1 MATLKNY
8 PSQFLHNPADVP
20 KIGFFRLS
28 QILQLLPISRA
39 TVWRKVKAGTFPKP
53 VKLSRNIT
61 AWKVADVRDW
71 IEKTAHEG

>member
-1 MATLKNY
+1 MATLRTY
-8 PSQFLHNPADVP
+8 PDQSLHNSENVP

-53 VKLSRNIT
+53 VKLSSNIT
-61 AWKVADVRDW
+61 AWKVADVRAWMEDA
-71 IEKTAHEG
+71 AHGD